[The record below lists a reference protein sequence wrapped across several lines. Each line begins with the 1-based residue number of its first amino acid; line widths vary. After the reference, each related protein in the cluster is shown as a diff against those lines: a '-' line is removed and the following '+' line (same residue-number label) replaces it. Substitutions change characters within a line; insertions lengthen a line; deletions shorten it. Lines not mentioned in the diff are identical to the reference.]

1 MKPAHDPWHDHERTH
16 AVHTDVR
23 QLALG
28 PGCYLRVRQ
37 VCGCGLCQQCSAS
50 AVACHSHFG
59 GGRYFIV
66 APRGNEHLCEA
77 TNTSREATNTSVVAE
92 ENTLK
97 AIYT

>member
-1 MKPAHDPWHDHERTH
+1 MCSEGGWS
-16 AVHTDVR
+16 AVSL
-23 QLALG
+23 LAESL
-28 PGCYLRVRQ
+28 PLFI
-37 VCGCGLCQQCSAS
+37 LLLSAS
-50 AVACHSHFG
+50 AAVRFTG
-59 GGRYFIV
+59 GGGYFIV